1 MASFTRASVLRL
13 AKIAPVVVLA
23 TTPPVLATVSPVT
36 LEQLA
41 KVSKKCLKTK
51 SHTQS
56 LIIYF
61 YN

>member
-41 KVSKKCLKTK
+41 KVSKKCLKQ

-56 LIIYF
+56 VIVYF